1 MDFFERTADLTSFED
16 AFCYLLEEPEALT
29 EFYDRLA
36 EWHIEL
42 IKIAKEYYHTDMI
55 LFHDDM
61 GTQISTFFSP
71 QIYKELFLP
80 QYKKVTKGS
89 S

>member
-1 MDFFERTADLTSFED
+1 M
-16 AFCYLLEEPEALT
+16 
-29 EFYDRLA
+29 
-36 EWHIEL
+36 HIEL

-71 QIYKELFLP
+71 QIYKELFCLS
-80 QYKKVTKGS
+80 TKRS
-89 S
+89 QRQLMTWECISVFIPADVSVL